1 MKSKLLIA
9 SATLAL
15 LFSCKQ
21 NPNGNYIAY
30 EANPY
35 NPMFGGNSDF
45 DQNASDKL
53 SSEIQGKIYKL
64 DFDKDYIIL
73 TDARRRKMVLN
84 RKIEYHGGGS
94 SDTSYKYTNILDG
107 QKAEFTL
114 RPNHF
119 RGEYIVDM
127 WIRVYRKSVDSMGNP
142 VLGKFANISSTL
154 KRTNSN

>member
-1 MKSKLLIA
+1 M
-9 SATLAL
+9 
-15 LFSCKQ
+15 
-21 NPNGNYIAY
+21 YIAY
-30 EANPY
+30 EASPY
-35 NPMFGGNSDF
+35 NLMNIGGADF
-45 DQNASDKL
+45 DQAASDKL
-53 SSEIQGKIYKL
+53 SSEIQGKIYKV

-73 TDARRRKMVLN
+73 TDSRRRKMVLN
-84 RKIEYHGGGS
+84 RKIEYHGGS
-94 SDTSYKYTNILDG
+94 SPDTSYKYTNNLDG

-142 VLGKFANISSTL
+142 VLGKFASITSTL